1 MLKSLLVSFRFP
13 PSILQDQFNKDYE
26 NCTARETWKLGDGE
40 CTENDPDTYNSA
52 ACGFEGGDCIAF
64 NTNETYAEC
73 KVANPSLLGNGM
85 CNGKLS
91 VDPSDYNSEACAFDG
106 GDCSR
111 VNEYPNCTFPANFL
125 YQFLG
130 GRFTHVCCLLLII
143 LLVLSNWS

>member
-1 MLKSLLVSFRFP
+1 MGVDDINKVADGRCHNYDEYNTAICKFDGGDC
-13 PSILQDQFNKDYE
+13 DQFNKDYE

-64 NTNETYAEC
+64 NTNETYTEC

-91 VDPSDYNSEACAFDG
+91 VDPSDYNSGVCAFDG

-111 VNEYPNCTFPANFL
+111 
-125 YQFLG
+125 
-130 GRFTHVCCLLLII
+130 
-143 LLVLSNWS
+143 